1 MYIVRRASNLYFLRY
16 ATGVRGELDE
26 HGNYFK
32 AYEPFKLRA
41 INRAFENVFKEEKTN
56 DECTSI

>member
-1 MYIVRRASNLYFLRY
+1 MRQV
-16 ATGVRGELDE
+16 
-26 HGNYFK
+26 K

-41 INRAFENVFKEEKTN
+41 INRAFEDAFKEEKTN